1 MSAPSTTP
9 PTAPVSVSAVRPVAA
24 GLGLG
29 LAWGVVA
36 RVWMRLLSSDPQL
49 TWRGTLAVVVSAG
62 LAGALLGAAHAAGRR
77 GASGAWRALALPGV
91 ALFLGPGLPFLPAFV
106 VGGWGMRRGP
116 VGRAVAAGSVAVAPL
131 LLLQALVSGD
141 SGPLLAPSDLPSL
154 LVVAGGSGLLAV
166 TSAWAGTAAFG
177 PWARPAT
184 RRAPAGVAVQRPA
197 A

>member
-1 MSAPSTTP
+1 MLVTRTTSPAASAS
-9 PTAPVSVSAVRPVAA
+9 ASAVRPVAA

-49 TWRGTLAVVVSAG
+49 TWRGTVAVVVSAG
-62 LAGALLGAAHAAGRR
+62 VAGALLGAANAAGRR

-91 ALFLGPGLPFLPAFV
+91 ALFLGPGLPFLPAFL
-106 VGGWGMRRGP
+106 VGGWGMRRGR
-116 VGRAVAAGSVAVAPL
+116 VGRAVAAGSVALAPL
-131 LLLQALVSGD
+131 LLLSALVVGD
-141 SGPLLAPSDLPSL
+141 SAELLAPSDLPSL

-166 TSAWAGTAAFG
+166 TSAWAGSAAFG
-177 PWARPAT
+177 PWTRPAT
-184 RRAPAGVAVQRPA
+184 RRATAGVAVQRPA